1 MYFKQ
6 KNKTAIQSQNMIST
20 ALFSLLQ
27 KKPFHHITI
36 TEICEEAGVGRKTFY
51 RNFELKEDVIHFQLD
66 LMCDK
71 YKEELVSLPLEK
83 YLYHHFAYIQKNVD
97 YLIALYN
104 NGFSSLANE
113 KFAILLPDTMPI
125 WSENEIEQEYRS
137 AYIIAGI
144 EAIQRVWICRG
155 CKESINDIV
164 AIAIRAQD
172 KQVPVKSYCKTCS
185 S

>member
-1 MYFKQ
+1 
-6 KNKTAIQSQNMIST
+6 MI
-20 ALFSLLQ
+20 L
-27 KKPFHHITI
+27 HILKL
-36 TEICEEAGVGRKTFY
+36 VG
-51 RNFELKEDVIHFQLD
+51 N
-66 LMCDK
+66 
-71 YKEELVSLPLEK
+71 
-83 YLYHHFAYIQKNVD
+83 
-97 YLIALYN
+97 YN

-164 AIAIRAQD
+164 AITIRAQD
-172 KQVPVKSYCKTCS
+172 KQVPVNHRQVQDFHFFTLINKKSGL
-185 S
+185 